1 MSSLPITAAALTASI
16 VDHRRRLHVQD
27 QAWTVKDLVTEYH
40 PENTGTI
47 VVPEDQREWAWKHKR
62 GLKKQLMLVDS
73 VFYGFPIPSIILNKK
88 TRTHMEIY
96 DGRHRIETLW
106 KFYNDRLRWEGKLFS
121 ELCADDKRIFEERTL
136 PVTITNNASNDQL
149 ADMFIRLNS
158 GAPLKDYD
166 LLWARRES
174 RLVNATRRI
183 VCRNARLSAALGGQD
198 LAYRNDL
205 GNWVAFVAGLST
217 WNAGNMSTSF
227 VRLSGDSGL
236 GLNLEVDEDQVRSGI
251 DAFCDLLETANTAFP
266 ALVKEKK
273 ALKKVGKLAA
283 FFLHEWMESEDR
295 PTIRDKW
302 VQIIGRLRG
311 DAALRIPMTAAL
323 STKGAQN
330 LTAARISE
338 TLAQVNAYL
347 ADGIAAPGLVDEDE
361 EDDGSDSD

>member
-1 MSSLPITAAALTASI
+1 MKEL
-16 VDHRRRLHVQD
+16 VD
-27 QAWTVKDLVTEYH
+27 EYD
-40 PENTGTI
+40 PANTGTI
-47 VVPEDQREWAWKHKR
+47 VVPEDQREWAWKHKH

-88 TRTHMEIY
+88 SRTHMEVY

-106 KFYNDRLRWEGKLFS
+106 RFYNDKLRWEGKLFS
-121 ELCADDKRIFEERTL
+121 ELCADDKRIFEERSL
-136 PVTITNNASNDQL
+136 PVTITDNASNEQL

-174 RLVNATRRI
+174 RLVNATLRL
-183 VCRNARLSAALGGQD
+183 VCQNARLSAALGNQD

-227 VRLSGDSGL
+227 VRLSGDDGL
-236 GLNLEVDEDQVRSGI
+236 GLNMEIHEDRVTAGI
-251 DAFCDLLETANTAFP
+251 AAFCELLESANATFP
-266 ALVKEKK
+266 VLAKEKK
-273 ALKKVGKLAA
+273 SLKKVGKVAA

-295 PTIRDKW
+295 RAVHDKW

-311 DAALRIPMTAAL
+311 DAAVRIPMASAL

-330 LTAARISE
+330 LTATRISE

-347 ADGIAAPGLVDEDE
+347 AHGIAAPALVE
-361 EDDGSDSD
+361 EEEYDSDSE